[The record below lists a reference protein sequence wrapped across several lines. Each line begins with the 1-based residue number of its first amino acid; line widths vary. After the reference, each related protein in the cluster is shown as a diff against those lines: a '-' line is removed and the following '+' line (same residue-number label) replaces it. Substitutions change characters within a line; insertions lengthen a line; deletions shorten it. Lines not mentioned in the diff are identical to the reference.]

1 MTQEERFKCL
11 EAGIEHWKKVAAGLK
26 GYNNQL
32 KAQVE
37 HYRELDLEGDELYE
51 KKIAELEDANKRIE
65 QLEEE
70 VDSLKLK
77 CIDLIGELRE
87 ANHKNET
94 LSDILEYETM
104 PWWKKFLMMFK

>member
-11 EAGIEHWKKVAAGLK
+11 EEGVEHWKKVAAGLK

-51 KKIAELEDANKRIE
+51 KKIAELEEANKRIAE
-65 QLEEE
+65 LENETDLLKTKC
-70 VDSLKLK
+70 VDLT
-77 CIDLIGELRE
+77 GALRE
-87 ANHKNET
+87 MKCKHET
-94 LSDILEYETM
+94 LADILEYETT
-104 PWWKKFLMMFK
+104 PWWKKILMMFK